1 MTRWKAL
8 LQNCFQVQ
16 LRCFIPRCAN
26 FFLFFFSSPF
36 RSHYRR
42 ILRLFVSNSIVLVSS
57 RVTWTTDSFLRD
69 FNCSRTVSPDASHFP
84 GAKRNKHRRITP
96 RPCSSL
102 ICLSVPPLSRPCFQV
117 IRPFFLLQASRF
129 PLTYTPLRVME
140 SLKRMRGAFEFVALD
155 FWTFLAV
162 F

>member
-1 MTRWKAL
+1 MKSTSTELLSSAAAL
-8 LQNCFQVQ
+8 FHPSMRQ
-16 LRCFIPRCAN
+16 
-26 FFLFFFSSPF
+26 FFFSFFFFSLS
-36 RSHYRR
+36 SHHRR
-42 ILRLFVSNSIVLVSS
+42 VLRLFVSNSIVPVSS

-69 FNCSRTVSPDASHFP
+69 FNCSRTVSPDATHFP

-102 ICLSVPPLSRPCFQV
+102 ICLSVSPLSRPCFQV

-129 PLTYTPLRVME
+129 PPTYTPLRVME

-155 FWTFLAV
+155 F
-162 F
+162 

>member
-26 FFLFFFSSPF
+26 FFFSFFFFSLS
-36 RSHYRR
+36 SHHRR
-42 ILRLFVSNSIVLVSS
+42 VLRLFVSNSIVPVSS

-69 FNCSRTVSPDASHFP
+69 FNCSRTVSPDATHFP

-102 ICLSVPPLSRPCFQV
+102 ICLSVSPLSRPCFQV

-129 PLTYTPLRVME
+129 PPTYTPLRVME

>member
-16 LRCFIPRCAN
+16 LRYFIPRCAN
-26 FFLFFFSSPF
+26 FFFSSFFPPSAHTTGESFDCLSLTPLYQF
-36 RSHYRR
+36 RA
-42 ILRLFVSNSIVLVSS
+42 VSLGQPTPSFEISIVPVP
-57 RVTWTTDSFLRD
+57 
-69 FNCSRTVSPDASHFP
+69 VSPDASHFP

-129 PLTYTPLRVME
+129 PPTYTPLRVME
-140 SLKRMRGAFEFVALD
+140 SLKRMRDAFEFVALD